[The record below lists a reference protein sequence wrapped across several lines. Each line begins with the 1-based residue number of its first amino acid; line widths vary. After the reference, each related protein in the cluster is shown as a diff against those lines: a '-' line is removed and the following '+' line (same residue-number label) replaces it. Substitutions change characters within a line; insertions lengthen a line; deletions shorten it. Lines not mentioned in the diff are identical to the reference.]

1 VADVPTIR
9 VDPIHA
15 AKAGTPAEVWTGR
28 SLIACQGCALTVLAL
43 VVALGFT
50 TLAFI
55 GNADANNSDAFYS
68 VTRVSIVGVALVGGV
83 SALCLAISF
92 VRYWLI
98 PVVLSAAEVS
108 FAGWVVYAGFFSSS
122 ATLRSE
128 ITGSAL
134 LLLLIW
140 IPGAFGLI
148 AAALFVASRA
158 GRRYFRFGGKPRL

>member
-1 VADVPTIR
+1 
-9 VDPIHA
+9 
-15 AKAGTPAEVWTGR
+15 
-28 SLIACQGCALTVLAL
+28 VLAIL
-43 VVALGFT
+43 VALGFT

-68 VTRVSIVGVALVGGV
+68 VARASIVGVALVGSV
-83 SALCLAISF
+83 SALSLAISF
-92 VRYWLI
+92 VRYWLTPI
-98 PVVLSAAEVS
+98 ILSAAEVS

-140 IPGAFGLI
+140 IPVAFGLI
-148 AAALFVASRA
+148 AAALLVASRA
-158 GRRYFRFGGKPRL
+158 ARRYFRFGGEALSSPPRASIPGLK